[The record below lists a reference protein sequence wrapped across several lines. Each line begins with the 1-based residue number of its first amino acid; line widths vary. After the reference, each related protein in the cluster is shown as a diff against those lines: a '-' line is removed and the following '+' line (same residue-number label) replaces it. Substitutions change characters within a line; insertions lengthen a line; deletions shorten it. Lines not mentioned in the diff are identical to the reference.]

1 MDKVGISFRSPITPD
16 EVLEKYVKPLR
27 TALQKSSAG
36 IYANYLRQVDLDAIE
51 PTEHLLV
58 FEVHGLEAGE
68 VLLVPRASGQ
78 DRRPLTATVRDG
90 SMAWS
95 QSQTRQKST

>member
-58 FEVHGLEAGE
+58 FEVHDFKTGLR
-68 VLLVPRASGQ
+68 LLRLELEQLGMLEGMQFQNLNPSLSGY
-78 DRRPLTATVRDG
+78 
-90 SMAWS
+90 
-95 QSQTRQKST
+95 